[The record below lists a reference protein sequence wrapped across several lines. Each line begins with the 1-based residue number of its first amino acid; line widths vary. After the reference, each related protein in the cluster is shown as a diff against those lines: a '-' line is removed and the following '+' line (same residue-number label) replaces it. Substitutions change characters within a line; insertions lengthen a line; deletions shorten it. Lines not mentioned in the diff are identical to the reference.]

1 MTAVSAD
8 KHGVLAPRLF
18 AEATGRIRVKH
29 YSNHIKT
36 Q

>member
-1 MTAVSAD
+1 MKAVSAD
-8 KHGVLAPRLF
+8 KHGMFAPRLF
-18 AEATGRIRVKH
+18 AEAMTCIHAKH